1 MDALREEDDREIN
14 HHGKPLEVGEK
25 EDFGIK
31 DLFPKSESKVHNT
44 LNKLI
49 PSIDFIFV
57 YRLYL
62 LKMEMTNFMQ

>member
-25 EDFGIK
+25 EDLGIK
-31 DLFPKSESKVHNT
+31 DLFPKSESKEHNT
-44 LNKLI
+44 IYKLI
-49 PSIDFIFV
+49 SSTDFV